1 MAQADQIIKWLSSGS
16 KKPAT
21 GMQQAYTI
29 AFLLERAVKLGINGG
44 AGCAGEQLADLEGG
58 WQKKRA
64 DKRKMPVKI
73 GTVLKITSKKQI

>member
-1 MAQADQIIKWLSSGS
+1 LSSGS

-58 WQKKRA
+58 
-64 DKRKMPVKI
+64 
-73 GTVLKITSKKQI
+73 